1 MSHTKPTGNAE
12 EEAAGKGSSSKTLAL
27 TVCSAAIGGTF
38 QYGYNISIINSPTS
52 YIQKFINT
60 TYAARSGIGLATT
73 HVTLVW
79 TLIVSA
85 FPLGGLL
92 GALLA
97 GPMAV
102 RFGRKNSLLFNN
114 SFLLVATILVLLCRI
129 ARSFE
134 MIIFARF
141 LVGINSG
148 VSMNVQPMYFGE
160 SAPKHLRG
168 AVAFSSAV
176 FTALGIFLGQ
186 VVGLTV
192 LLGTEPLWPYLL
204 ASNMLPGLI
213 QVLTLPWFPES
224 PRYLLIDKGDRE
236 GCVRALERLRGG
248 VAPVLEIQEI
258 LEEQKRYSEPGS
270 AASAKTPW
278 SLFTDP
284 DLGSQLRTVMVASS
298 AMMLCGNDSIYFY
311 ASYIFLQAGIPAD
324 RIQYT
329 TIGTGASELT
339 AAILS
344 NFLIERVGRKCLL
357 VGGYTLMSFW
367 SIVFTVALTLQKQG
381 VEGMAY
387 LSMVCVFG
395 YILSFGLGPAGV
407 TGVLPAEIFDQ
418 TARPA
423 AYMVAGSLMWLS
435 LFLVGMLFPF
445 IVSGLGSIC
454 FLPFLAVC
462 LLSAVFLGLTVPE
475 TKGKSLAEITEE
487 FDRKNGRKM
496 PAEQVNE
503 PVEDRNV
510 QEAVQLLVL
519 TKKDLDQED

>member
-1 MSHTKPTGNAE
+1 VNQNSFLNMMLVVCIFLFKKTKERYIKTSKP
-12 EEAAGKGSSSKTLAL
+12 SSSRTLAL

-38 QYGYNISIINSPTS
+38 QYGYNISIINSPTG
-52 YIQKFINT
+52 YIQTFINN
-60 TYAARSGIGLATT
+60 TYAARWGTSLDTP

-85 FPLGGLL
+85 FSLGCLF

-114 SFLLVATILVLLCRI
+114 VFLFVGGLFFLLCRV

-148 VSMNVQPMYFGE
+148 LSMNVQPMYFGE

-176 FTALGIFLGQ
+176 FTAFGIFLGQ
-186 VVGLTV
+186 VVGLTEV
-192 LLGTEPLWPYLL
+192 MGTEPLWPYLL

-224 PRYLLIDKGDRE
+224 PRYLLIDRGDME
-236 GCVRALERLRGG
+236 ACVQALERLRGG
-248 VAPVLEIQEI
+248 VAPTLEMNEM
-258 LEEQKRYSEPGS
+258 LEEQQMHTDSGS
-270 AASAKTPW
+270 AVSAKTFW
-278 SLFTDP
+278 SLFKDP
-284 DLGSQLRTVMVASS
+284 DLRPQLRTVAVASS

-324 RIQYT
+324 RIQYA

-339 AAILS
+339 ASILS

-418 TARPA
+418 SARAA

-435 LFLVGMLFPF
+435 LLLVAMIFPF
-445 IVSGLGSIC
+445 IVSSLGNLC
-454 FLPFLAVC
+454 LLPFLAVC
-462 LLSAVFLGLTVPE
+462 LLSAVFIGLTFPE
-475 TKGKSLAEITEE
+475 TKGKSLAQITAKFE
-487 FDRKNGRKM
+487 RKNGRTR
-496 PAEQVNE
+496 E
-503 PVEDRNV
+503 PGENGVGSE
-510 QEAVQLLVL
+510 
-519 TKKDLDQED
+519 